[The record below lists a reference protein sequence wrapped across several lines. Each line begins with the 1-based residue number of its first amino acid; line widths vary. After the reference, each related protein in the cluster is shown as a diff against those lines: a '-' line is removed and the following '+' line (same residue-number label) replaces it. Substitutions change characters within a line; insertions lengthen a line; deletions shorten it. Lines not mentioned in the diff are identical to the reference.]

1 MTNVKTA
8 LDNNYEVWA
17 LGYDENY
24 NITDAEMLI
33 KTFADAEE
41 AITFAKQLTLS
52 DIIYQAAEESVTRY
66 SSNVAYINIEVET
79 VVDGV
84 NIETVYTKHFW
95 LSENSVCDMELKR
108 A

>member
-1 MTNVKTA
+1 MVNKKDA
-8 LDNNYEVWA
+8 SNNNYEVWA

-52 DIIYQAAEESVTRY
+52 DIIYQAAKEDVTGY

-79 VVDGV
+79 VVDDV

-95 LSENSVCDMELKR
+95 LNENSVCDMELKR